1 MRISRTSVKGT
12 SGALSEQPIAA
23 ASYSTSSNRA
33 PSVSAGFSLLLHVY
47 PLSQVPQFIGAF
59 IISPLPPLL
68 PKSLQT
74 AGPLPSTGVTRLPWY
89 YQPLRHP
96 LACQPTSR
104 CSRLYGLPLSADF
117 SPGRGGLLQL
127 LSASSTVPSLPPRQS
142 DASASL
148 RYAMPPSPETD
159 SA

>member
-1 MRISRTSVKGT
+1 MWPFA

-68 PKSLQT
+68 PKSLPKISDIFIVAKQHRNLMN
-74 AGPLPSTGVTRLPWY
+74 AVREIPESVNIRCTGVGALDTTGTVVQSSHTGTPNIY
-89 YQPLRHP
+89 SPV
-96 LACQPTSR
+96 
-104 CSRLYGLPLSADF
+104 SA
-117 SPGRGGLLQL
+117 R
-127 LSASSTVPSLPPRQS
+127 VPYNAL
-142 DASASL
+142 
-148 RYAMPPSPETD
+148 
-159 SA
+159 